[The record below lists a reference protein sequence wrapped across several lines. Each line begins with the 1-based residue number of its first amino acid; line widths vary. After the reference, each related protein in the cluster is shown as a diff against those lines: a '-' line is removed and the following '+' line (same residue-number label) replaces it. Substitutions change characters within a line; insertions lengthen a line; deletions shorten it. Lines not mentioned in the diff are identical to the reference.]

1 MKYAIKVPFGKPED
15 ESSWIFVTQ
24 SDTPDFEDIK
34 VQLYDTEEAA
44 NKAAKIWRVHKIV
57 EYSKSK

>member
-44 NKAAKIWRVHKIV
+44 TKAAKIWRVHKIV
-57 EYSKSK
+57 EYSESE